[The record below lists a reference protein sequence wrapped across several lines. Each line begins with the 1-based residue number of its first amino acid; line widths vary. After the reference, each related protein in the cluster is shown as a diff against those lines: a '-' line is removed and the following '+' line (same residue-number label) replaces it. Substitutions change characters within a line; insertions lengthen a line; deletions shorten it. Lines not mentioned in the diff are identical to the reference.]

1 MSKKERSKESKL
13 IRCIKSPIRVLGK
26 VRDFYVKSMTGWA
39 GKVEYGGVMVGAP
52 TAQVSSLPKSFSV
65 SSSNTS
71 GDEDD
76 LRDLIRAASTRSLES
91 KVQLELLRRQPAGRA
106 GAGAANGVVPRSQ
119 SVAIGRIEE
128 DKCYEFENDHMGKV
142 NTEFVP
148 RSKSYDVT
156 RRTNGRF

>member
-1 MSKKERSKESKL
+1 MSKKESRKESKL
-13 IRCIKSPIRVLGK
+13 IRCIKSPIRALGK
-26 VRDFYVKSMTGWA
+26 ARDFYVKSMTRWA
-39 GKVEYGGVMVGAP
+39 GKVEYGGVMGGAP

-65 SSSNTS
+65 SSSKSS
-71 GDEDD
+71 GDDDD

-91 KVQLELLRRQPAGRA
+91 KVQLELLRRQPAGQA
-106 GAGAANGVVPRSQ
+106 GAVNGVVVPRSQ

-148 RSKSYDVT
+148 RSKSYAVT
-156 RRTNGRF
+156 RRANGRF

>member
-1 MSKKERSKESKL
+1 MSKKESRKESKL

-26 VRDFYVKSMTGWA
+26 ARDFYVRSMTRWA
-39 GKVEYGGVMVGAP
+39 GKVEYGGVMGGAP

-65 SSSNTS
+65 SSSKTS
-71 GDEDD
+71 GDDDD

-91 KVQLELLRRQPAGRA
+91 KVQLELLRRQPAGR
-106 GAGAANGVVPRSQ
+106 AGAANGVVPRSQ

-148 RSKSYDVT
+148 RSKSYAVT
-156 RRTNGRF
+156 RRANGRF